1 MDERKYSIRKR
12 DLRPTW
18 RNIPRPQRKKEYIL
32 AMSTKTFRGGTHPP
46 ERKERSA
53 SNPIEFHSAV
63 TQVVIP
69 VNQHFGAPLQ
79 VLVKVGDVVKRG
91 QKIADADG
99 RMTVPLHA
107 SIAGTVKKIEPR
119 MQANNLEGMAVVIE
133 PAAEDVTDFMQP
145 LDPFTCTKEEALA
158 RIRDAG
164 IIGVGGAGFPAH
176 VKFAPPPNKQI
187 DYVIA
192 NAAECEPYLT
202 IDERVMEE
210 TPEDVIDG
218 MAIVLKITG
227 AKKAIVGL
235 EDNKIHLVTVL
246 EKAIASKSNG
256 YDFSIQLLKT
266 KYPQGGEKML
276 ITAITGKEVPS
287 GGLPMDVGCVVSNV
301 GTLKAVSEAFR
312 LGKPMIDTGLT
323 VTGGA
328 CETPKNLFVPV
339 GTLAQDLVPGVVRV
353 DETKLRRIV
362 MGGPM
367 MGPAVP
373 SLSVPIQKNTS
384 GLLLMTAEEAKV
396 FTEGPCIRCGRC
408 MKACSCNLSPA
419 LLNAALKA
427 NDLGE
432 ADAIGVLDCIECGT
446 CSYVCPSHIQLVQ
459 RFRVGKQLVRAKK
472 QKEAQRAGK

>member
-1 MDERKYSIRKR
+1 
-12 DLRPTW
+12 
-18 RNIPRPQRKKEYIL
+18 
-32 AMSTKTFRGGTHPP
+32 MSTKTFRGGAHPP
-46 ERKERSA
+46 ERKEHSA
-53 SNPIEFHSAV
+53 SVPIEV
-63 TQVVIP
+63 VRDVKQVVIP

-79 VLVKVGDVVKRG
+79 PLVKVGDQVKRG

-119 MQANNLEGMAVVIE
+119 MQANNLEGLAIVIE
-133 PAAEDVTDFMQP
+133 PAAEDVFEFMP
-145 LDPFTCTKEEALA
+145 VLDPFACTKEESLA
-158 RIRDAG
+158 RVREAG

-176 VKFAPPPNKQI
+176 VKFAPPPTKPI
-187 DYVIA
+187 EFVIA

-210 TPEDVIDG
+210 TPEDLVDG
-218 MAIVLKITG
+218 MAIVMRIVG
-227 AKKAIVGL
+227 ASKGIVGL
-235 EDNKIHLVTVL
+235 ENNKAHLVPLL
-246 EKAIASKSNG
+246 EKTIAAKANG
-256 YDFSIQLLKT
+256 ADIVVQLLAT

-276 ITAITGKEVPS
+276 ITAVTGREVPS

-312 LGKPMIDTGLT
+312 QGKPMIDTGLT

-328 CETPKNLFVPV
+328 CGKPKNLVVPV
-339 GTLAQDLVPGVVRV
+339 GTVAQDLFPSVSEY
-353 DETKLRRIV
+353 DESKLRRVV

-373 SLSVPIQKNTS
+373 SLQIPIQKNTS
-384 GLLLMTAEEAKV
+384 GVLLMDASEAKV
-396 FTEGPCIRCGRC
+396 YAEGPCIRCGRC
-408 MKACSCNLSPA
+408 ISACSCRLSPA
-419 LLNAALKA
+419 LLNVALKA
-427 NDLGE
+427 NDLDLAE
-432 ADAIGVLDCIECGT
+432 QIGVLDCIECGT
-446 CSYVCPSHIQLVQ
+446 CSFVCPSHIQLVQ

>member
-1 MDERKYSIRKR
+1 M
-12 DLRPTW
+12 P
-18 RNIPRPQRKKEYIL
+18 
-32 AMSTKTFRGGTHPP
+32 TKTFKGGTHPP

-53 SNPIEFHSAV
+53 PHAIEV
-63 TQVVIP
+63 LRTVKQVVIP
-69 VNQHFGAPLQ
+69 VNQHFGAPIQ
-79 VLVKVGDVVKRG
+79 PLVKVGDLVKRG
-91 QKIADADG
+91 QRIADAEG

-107 SIAGTVKKIEPR
+107 SITGTVKKIEPR
-119 MQANNLEGMAVVIE
+119 MQVNNLDGLAIIIE
-133 PAAEDVTDFMQP
+133 QAAEDETDFMP
-145 LDPFTCTKEEALA
+145 VLDPFACTKEAALA
-158 RIRDAG
+158 RVHDAG

-176 VKFAPPPNKQI
+176 VKFAPPPNKPV

-218 MAIVLKITG
+218 MAIVMHIVG
-227 AKKAIVGL
+227 ARQGVVGL
-235 EDNKIHLVTVL
+235 EDNKAHLVAGL
-246 EKAIASKSNG
+246 QKAIASRGNG
-256 YDFSIQLLKT
+256 AAITVQLLTT

-312 LGKPMIDTGLT
+312 QGKPMIDTGLT

-328 CETPKNLFVPV
+328 CETPKNLVVPV
-339 GTLAQDLVPGVVRV
+339 GTLAQDLFPEVVRY
-353 DETKLRRIV
+353 DESKLRRIV

-373 SLSVPIQKNTS
+373 SLQVPLQKNTS
-384 GLLLMTAEEAKV
+384 GLLLMDASEAKV
-396 FTEGPCIRCGRC
+396 HAEGSCIRCGRC
-408 MKACSCNLSPA
+408 MRACSCRLSPA
-419 LLNAALKA
+419 LLNGALVS
-427 NDLGE
+427 NDLDLAE
-432 ADAIGVLDCIECGT
+432 KIGVLDCIECGT
-446 CSYVCPSHIQLVQ
+446 CSFVCPSHIQLVQ
-459 RFRVGKQLVRAKK
+459 RFRIGKQLVRAKK